1 MPREIRPVTAAI
13 LNFKMAASSHILPL
27 QLVISLQL
35 LSLKVL
41 KPPNSINENFK
52 ISNYEKKKTR
62 NFQRWRL
69 FSKWPPLNYL
79 KFSTHSTESVIKHA
93 VLIRMKDLH

>member
-13 LNFKMAASSHILPL
+13 LNFKMAAFSHIQPL
-27 QLVISLQL
+27 QLTML

-52 ISNYEKKKTR
+52 ISNYENKLVIFKDGGY
-62 NFQRWRL
+62 FQNGR
-69 FSKWPPLNYL
+69 
-79 KFSTHSTESVIKHA
+79 H
-93 VLIRMKDLH
+93 